1 MHVPRHRVS
10 YRRRRQGTSESISP
24 IPGSEQLA
32 CLGVGSWRW
41 GQQLAAGPELRMAC
55 MSGRSGGGPQDEAI
69 LSPPGP
75 QGAPGARQSAQH
87 FCLVWF
93 LLIVW
98 EHLLRADL
106 LASAAKDSM
115 CMTSGFVG
123 ETEGQN
129 SPQISKQ
136 ACSWQQW
143 EPLHV
148 AWTYS
153 IHWKGRQQSGGPGG
167 LGLSPYSNAY

>member
-41 GQQLAAGPELRMAC
+41 GQQLAAGLELRMAC
-55 MSGRSGGGPQDEAI
+55 VSGRSGGGPQDEAI

-136 ACSWQQW
+136 ACSWQQ
-143 EPLHV
+143 
-148 AWTYS
+148 
-153 IHWKGRQQSGGPGG
+153 
-167 LGLSPYSNAY
+167 